1 MSTEFIG
8 AKSLS
13 EPSTDEVRL
22 RALNDTHVLDR
33 GAEYRFDRLTRL
45 CAQLFK
51 VPIAYIAFLDNESP
65 RVKSY
70 FGELN
75 TATGRR
81 EDSFAVR
88 AITQARTELFYVSDA
103 LADPE
108 YATNPFVLSAPFVR
122 FFAAYPIL
130 SRGERVGALCLLD
143 TEPRTFSKLEA
154 AMLRDLAAWVESE
167 MRVDDDRERAIAVHR
182 ALLPADLPA
191 IDGLEVAG
199 RCIPSRAVG
208 GDFFDW
214 YVNREG
220 QLVLTVADV
229 MGKGLGAAMV
239 AATVRTVLKL
249 ITRGVNLSDAMV
261 EAAHVL
267 EEDLIRTQS
276 FVTLIDVRI
285 QPRTAEIEYVDAGLG
300 LAVRVRPDGTFERL
314 GVRGLPLGIDADAV
328 WNTGR
333 LQLEMNDTLVVFSD
347 GIYDALGG
355 TDEAFDVV
363 AEMVSARSTLDGA
376 IRRLIE
382 RISSEAA
389 PDDVTIVAVR
399 RTATTTS
406 F

>member
-1 MSTEFIG
+1 MTAELTG
-8 AKSLS
+8 VKSQPG
-13 EPSTDEVRL
+13 PSADELRL
-22 RALNDTHVLDR
+22 RALNDTHILDR

-51 VPIAYIAFLDNESP
+51 VPIAFIAFIGNDTP
-65 RVKSY
+65 RVKSH
-70 FGELN
+70 FGDLN
-75 TATGRR
+75 TVTGRQ
-81 EDSFAVR
+81 EDSFAFR
-88 AITQARTELFYVSDA
+88 AISRGRTELFLVPDAQADLEFASNPYV
-103 LADPE
+103 LG
-108 YATNPFVLSAPFVR
+108 APFVR
-122 FFAAYPIL
+122 FFAAYPIQFH
-130 SRGERVGALCLLD
+130 GERVGALCLVD
-143 TEPRTFSKLEA
+143 HEPRSFSKLQG

-167 MRVDDDRERAIAVHR
+167 LRVDDDRDRAIAVHR

-191 IDGLEVAG
+191 IDGLEVSG

-208 GDFFDW
+208 GDFYDW

-220 QLVLTVADV
+220 QLVVTLADV

-249 ITRGVNLSDAMV
+249 TTRRADLADAMV

-285 QPRTAEIEYVDAGLG
+285 DPRTAEVEYVDAGLG
-300 LAVRVRPDGTFERL
+300 LAMKIRHDGSFDRL
-314 GVRGLPLGIDADAV
+314 SVRGLPLGIDTDAV

-333 LQLEMNDTLVVFSD
+333 LQLEISETLVLFSD

-355 TDEAFDVV
+355 TDEAFGVV
-363 AEMVSARSTLDGA
+363 AEILCARPTLDGA
-376 IRRLIE
+376 IRQLIE
-382 RISSEAA
+382 RISFEAA
-389 PDDVTIVAVR
+389 ADDVTIVAVR
-399 RTATTTS
+399 RTAPTTS